1 MRRLRHAGFL
11 MQGEMTRTRFPRAKV
26 IFLPVGA
33 EPFLP
38 RAPAQ
43 GTVLGV
49 VQRGMLT
56 GALVKLDD
64 GTYVQVN
71 GDFVEPLNASSV
83 EHAIRVANRLN
94 RVHAP
99 ASHPTIVVKRRR
111 VIDPSLRR

>member
-1 MRRLRHAGFL
+1 
-11 MQGEMTRTRFPRAKV
+11 MTRTRFPRTKV

-33 EPFLP
+33 ERFLP
-38 RAPAQ
+38 RPPAE

-56 GALVKLDD
+56 GALVKLND
-64 GTYVQVN
+64 GTYAQVN

-83 EHAIRVANRLN
+83 EHAIRAAGVAKRTN

-99 ASHPTIVVKRRR
+99 ETQPTVVVKRRR
-111 VIDPSLRR
+111 VIDPSLRG